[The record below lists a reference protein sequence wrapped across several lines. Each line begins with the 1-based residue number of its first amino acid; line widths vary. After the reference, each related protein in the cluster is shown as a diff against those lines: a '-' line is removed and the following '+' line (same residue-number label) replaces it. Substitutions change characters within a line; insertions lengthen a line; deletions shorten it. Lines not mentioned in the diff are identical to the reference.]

1 MVVLWVQSHRHCCRE
16 IGSLK
21 QANEPLIP
29 TIQILE
35 RLDDFLP

>member
-35 RLDDFLP
+35 R